1 MPTNSRLSG
10 VCVVGDVPR
19 QGCAGQVGTP
29 YGYPLGTMQA
39 PMTPASKPTA
49 TSRQAPTSGLR
60 APPLATLGCS
70 VTTLSA
76 DKVTVAVPS
85 VVTGRI
91 RDAN

>member
-1 MPTNSRLSG
+1 
-10 VCVVGDVPR
+10 
-19 QGCAGQVGTP
+19 
-29 YGYPLGTMQA
+29 
-39 PMTPASKPTA
+39 MTPASKPTA